1 MRAGAEAGMGTSDEG
16 GKKLGVVGAAIAAIG
31 MMVARGADD
40 CGRLGLKG
48 IGAAEHAAPAAAGDA
63 LLGAGKAAALGD
75 DALLG
80 AGKAAALGDPA
91 RAAAHAGDGAHAPKV
106 LEVQPG
112 SATEDVAGKLA
123 EQGLGLGLEMLPGA
137 TDEQEPDAT
146 EPVAEAAAAPG
157 VQGARRAPM
166 PPGAGS
172 ADAGAGATGAPAPR
186 TVERRPPAK

>member
-16 GKKLGVVGAAIAAIG
+16 GKKLGVIGAAIAAIG

-48 IGAAEHAAPAAAGDA
+48 LGAAEHAAPAAAGDA

-80 AGKAAALGDPA
+80 AGKATALGDPA

-123 EQGLGLGLEMLPGA
+123 EQGLGLGVEMLPGA
-137 TDEQEPDAT
+137 TDEQEAD
-146 EPVAEAAAAPG
+146 EPAREAAAAPG
-157 VQGARRAPM
+157 VQGARPAPM

-186 TVERRPPAK
+186 TVERRSPAK

>member
-1 MRAGAEAGMGTSDEG
+1 MGTSDEG
-16 GKKLGVVGAAIAAIG
+16 GKKLGVIGAAIAAIG

-48 IGAAEHAAPAAAGDA
+48 LGAAEHAAPAAAGDA
-63 LLGAGKAAALGD
+63 LRGAGKAAALGD

-123 EQGLGLGLEMLPGA
+123 EQGLGLGVEMLPGA
-137 TDEQEPDAT
+137 TDEQEAD
-146 EPVAEAAAAPG
+146 EPAPAAAAAPD
-157 VQGARRAPM
+157 VQGARPAPM

-186 TVERRPPAK
+186 TVERRSPAK

>member
-1 MRAGAEAGMGTSDEG
+1 MGTSDEG
-16 GKKLGVVGAAIAAIG
+16 GKKLGVIGAAIAAIG

-40 CGRLGLKG
+40 CGRLGFKG
-48 IGAAEHAAPAAAGDA
+48 LGAAEHAAPAAAGDA

-91 RAAAHAGDGAHAPKV
+91 RAAAHAGDSAHAPKV

-112 SATEDVAGKLA
+112 SATEPVAGKLA
-123 EQGLGLGLEMLPGA
+123 EQGLGLGVEMLPGA
-137 TDEQEPDAT
+137 DEQEADAT
-146 EPVAEAAAAPG
+146 ETAPEAAAAPG
-157 VQGARRAPM
+157 VQGARRPPI

-172 ADAGAGATGAPAPR
+172 ADAGAGATSAPAPR
-186 TVERRPPAK
+186 TVERRSPAK